1 MMASSAIPLDE
12 AEDPPSPVPEVAAV
26 ADPDAETEAQRAEA
40 VRQQRLHRLLARI
53 EQNPDFATTRE
64 SVVGVQRVARS
75 ERAHARALV
84 HLLQDDPAMTGKLL
98 RLVNAAY
105 YSAAGGGQ
113 ITNLQRAVAL
123 VGFSSMGLLATSLMM
138 FEQLPEG
145 ADGDRLRRE
154 FARAQLAA
162 IVAHEFC
169 HDRRY
174 FDSVYIAALFQRL
187 GEFLAGLH
195 LGDEFRDIEDRLDDR
210 ELAPFS
216 PQRAEARRLLVL
228 DRWGVS
234 LEDIAVEAAGR
245 WGWPKRMQLAM
256 RPLPVDDPDTEL
268 GDDAYFRT
276 LCTAANELSDLLMR
290 ADPVGT
296 PEEQAEAR
304 RALTAPFIERHAT
317 ALSLDPDAAFA
328 RIESARQSWVDLL
341 NALGVR
347 RAEDGRIGGTDARP
361 KPIVNPHSQAYR
373 QELAARLAD
382 AIEHLTRMN
391 RKGAPLGEVLETV
404 LRLLR
409 EAMGL
414 QRAVVCLRDPDAPAL
429 KGHLGLGDRAG
440 VLTPYFHVPLS
451 PPSDLLGLLCVRN
464 ADALIS
470 DTRDPVVSQR
480 LPAWFHKKV
489 KAGSFVLLPLVRDGI
504 VVGLLYGDQ
513 PEPNQLVIHDR
524 GLALLKDLRRQ
535 VVRAMQPRPAGA

>member
-1 MMASSAIPLDE
+1 MASSAIRLDDTE
-12 AEDPPSPVPEVAAV
+12 SPEPPVPEAA
-26 ADPDAETEAQRAEA
+26 AATDPAAEAEAQKAEA
-40 VRQQRLHRLLARI
+40 ARRQRLQRLLTRI
-53 EQNPDFATTRE
+53 EANPDFATIRE

-84 HLLQDDPAMTGKLL
+84 HLLQDDPAMTAKLL

-123 VGFSSMGLLATSLMM
+123 VGFSGMGLLATSLMM

-145 ADGDRLRRE
+145 AAGDRLRRE

-174 FDSVYIAALFQRL
+174 IDSVYIAALFQRL

-195 LGDEFRDIEDRLDDR
+195 VGDEVRDIEDHLDDR
-210 ELAPFS
+210 ELAPLS
-216 PQRAEARRLLVL
+216 PQRAEARRRLVL

-234 LEDIAVEAAGR
+234 LEDIAVEAAVR
-245 WGWPKRMQLAM
+245 WGWPKRLQLAM
-256 RPLPVDDPDTEL
+256 RPLPVDDPQVEVS
-268 GDDAYFRT
+268 DDAYFRT
-276 LCTAANELSDLLMR
+276 LCTAANELSDLLMH
-290 ADPVGT
+290 APPGGT

-328 RIESARQSWVDLL
+328 RIENARQSWVDLL
-341 NALGVR
+341 KALGVR
-347 RAEDGRIGGTDARP
+347 LAEASCTGGPDAPP
-361 KPIVNPHSQAYR
+361 KPTVNPHSQAYR

-382 AIEHLTRMN
+382 AIEHLNRMN
-391 RKGAPLGEVLETV
+391 RKGAPLSEVLETV

-414 QRAVVCLRDPDAPAL
+414 QRAVACLRDPQTPAL

-440 VLTPYFHVPLS
+440 VLTSYFDIPLD
-451 PPSDLLGLLCVRN
+451 PPSDLFGVLCARN

-480 LPAWFHKKV
+480 LPPWFHQKV

-535 VVRAMQPRPAGA
+535 VVRAMQPRSARG